1 MDEEKHP
8 GRWLYEE
15 GMAYWNG
22 SGFKKKDKERGRM
35 MIEAAAS
42 SGCPMAVA
50 YCAPLKRK
58 DFKKAFE
65 MYLKIE
71 KETNG
76 DHWAQCWLG
85 LCYRY
90 GFGTDQYHNK
100 RFEFYTKSAEQGN
113 SLAMNNVGY
122 CYYNGEGCDQNFTK
136 AFEWHEKSANLGY
149 SNAMYNVG
157 ACYEDGEGVIKDLNK
172 AKEWYTKAA
181 AQGDADAQER
191 LDELNE

>member
-1 MDEEKHP
+1 
-8 GRWLYEE
+8 
-15 GMAYWNG
+15 
-22 SGFKKKDKERGRM
+22 M

-42 SGCPMAVA
+42 SGCPIAVA
-50 YCAPLKRK
+50 YCHHCGWNGLEE
-58 DFKKAFE
+58 DEKKAFE
-65 MYLKIE
+65 MCLKIE

-76 DHWAQCWLG
+76 DHWAQFRLG
-85 LCYRY
+85 SCYQY
-90 GFGTDQYHNK
+90 GHSTDQDHNK
-100 RFEFYTKSAEQGN
+100 GFEFYTKSAEQGN
-113 SLAMNNVGY
+113 IIAMNSLGFR
-122 CYYNGEGCDQNFTK
+122 YYNGEGCDQNFTK
-136 AFEWHEKSANLGY
+136 AFEWQEKSANLGY